1 MYSYQVQ
8 QSDIDLLKQSVRT
21 VYCRIELLNSDWQI
35 AETLEGNVSNDN
47 FSCTEESAVRRT
59 YNCDIVVTDSS
70 FKVGSSEKV
79 WTDKYIRVYYGVY
92 SQNNKDVRWYLL
104 GTFSF
109 IDMSYDYSSTSNT
122 LSLSCSDLM
131 AHYNGTKGGTV
142 IFDTSSD
149 AGVHIETT
157 KLDGMEIKTIVSQ
170 NVYKI
175 TAFVGDTQV
184 NRTIRN
190 ALTVTLSEA
199 GITKYEL
206 NGLDDSVDVIPYD
219 LEFSRGATYYDVW
232 SKLDELDSDKF
243 EFFFDE
249 EGTFIWRKRPT
260 GYNQD
265 VVLDNTILEQ
275 LVVSES
281 ISDSFQNIYNAT
293 EVWGKSLEL
302 EHADRYA
309 GECTVSGSSYRVVLE
324 DITLEEETDFDNLT
338 SICFKIPAG
347 SGNGTSIIINNGTK
361 DISFTVY
368 NADGSTSTIT
378 QIPITNTAGTQVLS
392 NPDYQTGID
401 LMFRY
406 RRTMA
411 TPESG
416 ASLIVPNFYY
426 QGQYQ
431 AHGYYEETDPDVPY
445 SIPNL
450 GRRLIQII
458 EKNELPAD
466 IYCYNQAKYETYK
479 STAKQDTLSLTTI
492 VIPFLEPGQKIRYAP
507 YAYTQDN
514 EDRTLNEAE
523 WVIKS
528 ISWSTQSAT
537 MQMELYRFNE
547 AYSYVVS
554 GS

>member
-8 QSDIDLLKQSVRT
+8 QSDIELLKQSIRT
-21 VYCRIELLNSDWQI
+21 VYCRIELLNSNWQV

-47 FSCTEESAVRRT
+47 FSCTEDSAVRRT

-70 FKVGSSEKV
+70 FKMDNSEKI
-79 WTDKYIRVYYGVY
+79 WIDKYIRVYYGIY
-92 SQNNKDVRWYLL
+92 YQQEKEVRWYLL

-109 IDMSYDYSSTSNT
+109 IDMSYDYSSTTNT

-131 AHYNGTKGGTV
+131 AHYNGTKGGTI

-149 AGVHIETT
+149 VGVKIETT
-157 KLDGMEIKTIVSQ
+157 NIDGQEIKTIVSQ
-170 NVYKI
+170 AVYKI
-175 TAFVGDTQV
+175 TALVGDTQV
-184 NRTIRN
+184 NRTIRS
-190 ALTVTLSEA
+190 ALTNSLSEA

-219 LEFSRGATYYDVW
+219 LEFARGATFYDVW
-232 SKLDELDSDKF
+232 AKLDELDADKF

-249 EGTFIWRKRPT
+249 EGVFIWRKRPT
-260 GYNQD
+260 GFNQD
-265 VVLDNTILEQ
+265 VVLDNSILEPI
-275 LVVSES
+275 VASES

-302 EHADRYA
+302 EYSDRYA
-309 GECTVSGSSYRVVLE
+309 GECTVDGTSYRIVLP
-324 DITLEEETDFDNLT
+324 DITLEAEEDFDNLT
-338 SICFKIPAG
+338 SVCFKIPAG
-347 SGNGTSIIINNGTK
+347 SGNGTSIIVNNGSK
-361 DISFTVY
+361 DISFTIY
-368 NADGSTSTIT
+368 NDDGSTSTIT
-378 QIPITNTAGTQVLS
+378 QIPITNSAGTKQVS
-392 NPDYQTGID
+392 NPGYQTDTD

-416 ASLIVPNFYY
+416 ETLIVPNFYY

-431 AHGYYEETDPDVPY
+431 AHGYYEETSTDVPY

-450 GRRLIQII
+450 GRRLVKII
-458 EKNELPAD
+458 EKDELPSDA
-466 IYCYNQAKYETYK
+466 YCYNQAKYETYK
-479 STAKQDTLSLTTI
+479 TTAKQDTLSLTTI
-492 VIPFLEPGQKIRYAP
+492 VIPFLEPGQKIKYTP
-507 YAYTQDN
+507 YSYYQDG
-514 EDRTLNEAE
+514 EDRTLNAIE

-528 ISWSTQSAT
+528 LSWSTQSAT

-547 AYSYVVS
+547 AYSYVTS